1 MLTFSPVGAHAGMT
15 PVEVKIFEECK
26 PKAEKGD
33 MVSEYMMGEYLSK
46 GFGTSKDEAEA
57 AKWYLRAAHQG
68 LDRAQHIMGQRY
80 FFGEGVIRDIIEAYA
95 YSNLAAANEKGY
107 RWDLDNIEK
116 MMSPEAILRGQQ
128 RTREL
133 QREIEVKIAAKKAG
147 K

>member
-1 MLTFSPVGAHAGMT
+1 MT

-33 MVSEYMMGEYLSK
+33 RVLEYMMGEYLSQ
-46 GFGTSKDEAEA
+46 GFGTPKDEAEA

-68 LDRAQHIMGQRY
+68 LDRAQHTIGQRY

-95 YSNLAAANEKGY
+95 YSNLAAAKDKGY
-107 RWDLDNIEK
+107 RWDLDYIEK
-116 MMSPEAILRGQQ
+116 RMSPEAILRGQQ

-133 QREIEVKIAAKKAG
+133 QKEIEAKMAAKKATEEKAG